1 MIKKIQI
8 PEHSPPLPTQL
19 TMIANQPS
27 TLPSI
32 HANNI
37 TLKVSAVDLAI
48 IFGHEEPPIALA
60 YLNAPVTG
68 ASIRPDV
75 LVNMPWPT
83 AKILCEFLVG
93 IIKEY
98 EAIAGPVKIPKQGR
112 PTEEQFKSLVARIRE
127 QGLVE

>member
-1 MIKKIQI
+1 M
-8 PEHSPPLPTQL
+8 PEPPPATQL
-19 TMIANQPS
+19 TMITNQPG

-32 HANNI
+32 HANNL

-48 IFGHEEPPIALA
+48 IFGHEEPPIGPAQLIA
-60 YLNAPVTG
+60 RTIAAGV
-68 ASIRPDV
+68 SIKPDV

-93 IIKEY
+93 VIKEY
-98 EAIAGPVKIPKQGR
+98 EAIAGPIKIPKQGR
-112 PTEEQFKSLVARIRE
+112 PTEEQFKGLVARIRE